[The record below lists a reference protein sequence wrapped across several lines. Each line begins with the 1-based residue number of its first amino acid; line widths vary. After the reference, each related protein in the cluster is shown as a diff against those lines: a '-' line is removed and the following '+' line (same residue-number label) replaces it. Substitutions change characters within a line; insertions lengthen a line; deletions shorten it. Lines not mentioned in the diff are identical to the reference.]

1 MKLVMCARQTK
12 RNNLFANFFSSN
24 YDDSTTQDAQ
34 RSSSQQSEDF
44 QLDIN
49 FVLEEL
55 QAVNTRKRTG
65 PDVTTRAKSSNARP
79 TSSHIADF
87 TFKPQAAI
95 NNSKAS
101 ATYRF
106 TEPIVIKSASNSF
119 EQHNKL
125 GSNKSAY
132 KCSEPTFITDKP
144 AGDVAKT
151 ETPKSLANF
160 KFESKPIKGVS
171 SDSGIKTTQS
181 FGSNANKS
189 TGPFAMK
196 PSFGASSD
204 TGFSASKPVS
214 WFSTQ
219 LQDYDTFES
228 IAVKQKQSKYWECK
242 YCETSNFRALSKC
255 VICGAVNPNAS
266 SNGKTENKAKE
277 PVQKKPVTAQFSFEN
292 ETTLPSTSK
301 IETNPEPA
309 AIASVAAY
317 DVSKSIVEQQNS
329 SWWECTL
336 CLSSNSNDTENCECD
351 DMPQGDTASK
361 DKSKKQFGS
370 LASSQKFS
378 FGSPNGGSTFS
389 FGSKPENASST
400 TATATATST
409 VKSTTSSIFGSN
421 SSQTPT
427 FKPTAIESAAP
438 SQSAGFFGFK
448 LGFGSSS
455 SFTNSSIFGS
465 KVASKDERD
474 TGPLATNSDKGI
486 IVLKN
491 VLVKPS
497 TKARA
502 SRTSTSSTTNTIN
515 TLTTITASNA
525 GNIST
530 NNGSITAPPPD
541 NFLPTNA
548 HRAEKR
554 KSKDDS
560 PPPSFNGSD
569 SNGSNS
575 GSATNSDS
583 NVQIPKKEKFSSVFF
598 EYSEQDCSKK
608 CKHAN
613 GLKYHQSRVHG
624 AGSIDGDSERLP
636 KSHPPLPKHAADIHS
651 SRCSLSSFES
661 IVVFGHSD
669 ITPMPLPAR
678 PKQTNDAAS
687 AAAEPT
693 NVASNPASVQTPTP
707 SLGTEPS
714 SALASAIQE
723 SNQTSSSVTPEQS
736 SKLLL
741 VGQPQPNSFILTNRR
756 RSKKTAVYRRHL
768 SCVPNPK
775 KPKAALKF
783 AQHVVTQ
790 HHMADTLMFIYDK
803 VVWRL
808 SQSET

>member
-1 MKLVMCARQTK
+1 M
-12 RNNLFANFFSSN
+12 
-24 YDDSTTQDAQ
+24 
-34 RSSSQQSEDF
+34 
-44 QLDIN
+44 
-49 FVLEEL
+49 
-55 QAVNTRKRTG
+55 
-65 PDVTTRAKSSNARP
+65 PVTTRAKSSNARP
-79 TSSHIADF
+79 TSSPIADF
-87 TFKPQAAI
+87 TFKPQA
-95 NNSKAS
+95 
-101 ATYRF
+101 
-106 TEPIVIKSASNSF
+106 
-119 EQHNKL
+119 L
-125 GSNKSAY
+125 
-132 KCSEPTFITDKP
+132 
-144 AGDVAKT
+144 
-151 ETPKSLANF
+151 
-160 KFESKPIKGVS
+160 KPIKGVS
-171 SDSGIKTTQS
+171 SDSGIETTES

-196 PSFGASSD
+196 PSFGASTD
-204 TGFSASKPVS
+204 TGFSACKPVS

-228 IAVKQKQSKYWECK
+228 LAVKQKQSKWECK

-255 VICGAVNPNAS
+255 VICGAVNPNTS
-266 SNGKTENKAKE
+266 SNGKTENKAEE

-301 IETNPEPA
+301 IETNLEPA

-336 CLSSNSNDTENCECD
+336 CLSSNSNDTEKCGCD

-361 DKSKKQFGS
+361 DNSKKQFGS

-409 VKSTTSSIFGSN
+409 IKSTTSSIFGSN

-427 FKPTAIESAAP
+427 FKPTATESAAP

-497 TKARA
+497 TKARS
-502 SRTSTSSTTNTIN
+502 SRTSTSFTTNTIN

-525 GNIST
+525 GIIST
-530 NNGSITAPPPD
+530 NNGSITASPPV

-548 HRAEKR
+548 RRAEKR

-575 GSATNSDS
+575 GSATKSDS
-583 NVQIPKKEKFSSVFF
+583 NVQIPKKEKFSPVFF

-608 CKHAN
+608 YKHAN

-624 AGSIDGDSERLP
+624 AGLMDGDSERLP

-651 SRCSLSSFES
+651 ARSSFES
-661 IVVFGHSD
+661 ILVFG
-669 ITPMPLPAR
+669 IKGVR
-678 PKQTNDAAS
+678 
-687 AAAEPT
+687 
-693 NVASNPASVQTPTP
+693 
-707 SLGTEPS
+707 
-714 SALASAIQE
+714 I
-723 SNQTSSSVTPEQS
+723 
-736 SKLLL
+736 
-741 VGQPQPNSFILTNRR
+741 
-756 RSKKTAVYRRHL
+756 
-768 SCVPNPK
+768 
-775 KPKAALKF
+775 
-783 AQHVVTQ
+783 
-790 HHMADTLMFIYDK
+790 
-803 VVWRL
+803 
-808 SQSET
+808 